1 VGAGELA
8 RECRMGVLPSQL
20 AESIHSVLNGASILR
35 EAKAHRIAEAIRA
48 SRNYRWV
55 GLYDVGEKEI
65 AAIAWTGTE
74 APVYPQFPVGKGLC
88 GAAVASG
95 VAVVVNDV
103 SRDPRYLTTFGSTKS
118 EMIVPVKA
126 DASIVG
132 LIDVESEKL
141 NAFGDGDQQLLENCA
156 QALISLW
163 K

>member
-1 VGAGELA
+1 
-8 RECRMGVLPSQL
+8 MSVLPSQL
-20 AESIHSVLNGASILR
+20 TESIHTVLSSGSLSRN
-35 EAKAHRIAEAIRA
+35 EKARRVAEAIRA

-55 GLYDVGEKEI
+55 GLYDVGSKEI

-74 APVYPQFPVGKGLC
+74 APVYPQFPVSKGLC
-88 GAAVASG
+88 GAAVASR

-103 SRDPRYLTTFGSTKS
+103 ANDPRYLTTFGSTKS

-126 DASIVG
+126 SVAVVG

-141 NAFGDGDQQLLENCA
+141 NAFGDGDQRLLENCA
-156 QALISLW
+156 QAVVTLW

>member
-1 VGAGELA
+1 
-8 RECRMGVLPSQL
+8 MSVLPSQL
-20 AESIHSVLNGASILR
+20 AESIHSVLNGASISR
-35 EAKAHRIAEAIRA
+35 EEKARRIAEAIRA

-55 GLYDVGEKEI
+55 GLYDVGAKEI

-74 APVYPQFPVGKGLC
+74 APVYPQFPVSKGVMWRCRSL
-88 GAAVASG
+88 G
-95 VAVVVNDV
+95 VVVVVNDV

-126 DASIVG
+126 DGSVVG

-141 NAFGDGDQQLLENCA
+141 NAFGDGDRQLLENCT